1 MVHERYGGQQTMV
14 KRDKVVDPR
23 GRRWVSGKLDAEEYF
38 EQARRAA
45 REQARRTIAVRL
57 AAAGSSRRYAS

>member
-1 MVHERYGGQQTMV
+1 MV

-38 EQARRAA
+38 EHARRSARAQARRAVDLRIA
-45 REQARRTIAVRL
+45 ALSSPRRRL
-57 AAAGSSRRYAS
+57 AG